1 MKKRLYFVRNNAY
14 DTVVTGYRNEYRI
27 CDVERE
33 FLMFQD
39 FACKYFGVESYAC
52 NDKEFLEKCAKIFLE
67 SFFEDDSAF
76 DIYDGDIWEYI
87 NEPQHQLLAEM
98 KKEI

>member
-14 DTVVTGYRNEYRI
+14 DTVVTGYGKEYRI

-33 FLMFQD
+33 FLMLKD
-39 FACKYFGVESYAC
+39 FMLKYHGIKDWEADLDF
-52 NDKEFLEKCAKIFLE
+52 DKKCAKIVLE

-76 DIYDGDIWEYI
+76 DIYEGNIWEYI
-87 NEPQHQLLAEM
+87 NEPQHRLLAET
-98 KKEI
+98 KKDM